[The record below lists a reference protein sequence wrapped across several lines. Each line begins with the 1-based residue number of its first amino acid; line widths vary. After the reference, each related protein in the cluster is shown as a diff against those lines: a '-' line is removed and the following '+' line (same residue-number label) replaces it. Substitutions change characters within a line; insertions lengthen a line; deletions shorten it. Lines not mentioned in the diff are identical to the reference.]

1 MDGWKGSIRCTRN
14 TACWA
19 PHSPDANVRRVSCAS
34 IQAHRKASFD
44 ERLRT
49 IKAHNADSTQ
59 TYKRGVN
66 PLTDRTTDELSSLHG
81 LDRALLFAERAQEQ
95 TLESPP
101 ATPPKPR
108 AASDYPPGI
117 DWRRRGAVTP
127 VKNQGSCGSCW
138 SFASAEAVESRWF
151 LKTGELQE
159 LSEQFILD
167 CTPNPHDCGGSG
179 GCGGGTAKLAYER
192 LAALGGLPS
201 EWTYPYLSVDG
212 SAGRCRGLPLRPA
225 PAPLRPALEKPHARP

>member
-1 MDGWKGSIRCTRN
+1 M
-14 TACWA
+14 
-19 PHSPDANVRRVSCAS
+19 RRVSCAS

-95 TLESPP
+95 LETLESP
-101 ATPPKPR
+101 AAMPPKPR

-212 SAGRCRGLPLRPA
+212 SAGSCRGLPLS
-225 PAPLRPALEKPHARP
+225 PALEKPHARPLP

>member
-1 MDGWKGSIRCTRN
+1 M
-14 TACWA
+14 
-19 PHSPDANVRRVSCAS
+19 
-34 IQAHRKASFD
+34 
-44 ERLRT
+44 
-49 IKAHNADSTQ
+49 
-59 TYKRGVN
+59 
-66 PLTDRTTDELSSLHG
+66 
-81 LDRALLFAERAQEQ
+81 
-95 TLESPP
+95 
-101 ATPPKPR
+101 
-108 AASDYPPGI
+108 
-117 DWRRRGAVTP
+117 TP

-201 EWTYPYLSVDG
+201 EWTYPYLSVGG
-212 SAGRCRGLPLRPA
+212 SAGRCRGLPLS
-225 PAPLRPALEKPHARP
+225 PALEKPHARP